1 MIVAKVPRM
10 GLGEIVGVVSAFVTV
25 GAVVVSVFARRDSK
39 ASARAAGT
47 SAASSERSA
56 VAAEESLGLS
66 RLEARRQIE
75 RTDVEWER
83 EKRQG
88 PGGGVVAYRNVGS
101 TTAYAVTAV
110 LTINGQRFDATFG
123 DIPANGLIEQDTG
136 DLYAL
141 AQQKRWAD
149 EAAMSS
155 AGYVYGGRTHFAVTA
170 RISCQS
176 ELGTPII
183 RML

>member
-1 MIVAKVPRM
+1 V
-10 GLGEIVGVVSAFVTV
+10 GLGEIVGVVSAVVAV
-25 GAVVVSVFARRDSK
+25 GALWVSQSARRDSK
-39 ASARAAGT
+39 ASARAAVA
-47 SAASSERSA
+47 SAESSERSA

-83 EKRQG
+83 DKRKG
-88 PGGGVVAYRNVGS
+88 PSGGIVAYRNVGS

-110 LTINGQRFDATFG
+110 LTINSQRFEETFG
-123 DIPANGLIEQDTG
+123 DIPANGLIEYDSG

-141 AQQKRWAD
+141 AEQKRAAD
-149 EAAMSS
+149 RAAM
-155 AGYVYGGRTHFAVTA
+155 AAVGIGYGSITHFAVTA

-183 RML
+183 QML

>member
-10 GLGEIVGVVSAFVTV
+10 GPGETVGVVSAVVAV
-25 GAVVVSVFARRDSK
+25 GALGLSLFARRDSK
-39 ASARAAGT
+39 ASAGAAVT
-47 SAASSERSA
+47 SAESSERSA

-83 EKRQG
+83 EKRKG
-88 PGGGVVAYRNVGS
+88 PGGGVVAYRNVGT

-123 DIPANGLIEQDTG
+123 DIPANGLIEHDSG
-136 DLYAL
+136 ELYAL
-141 AQQKRWAD
+141 AEQKLWAD
-149 EAAMSS
+149 TAAMSA
-155 AGYVYGGRTHFAVTA
+155 AGWVYAGRTHFAVTA

-183 RML
+183 RTL

>member
-1 MIVAKVPRM
+1 MVVAKVRRM
-10 GLGEIVGVVSAFVTV
+10 GLGETIGVVSAVVTI
-25 GAVVVSVFARRDSK
+25 GALGVSLLARRDSK
-39 ASARAAGT
+39 ASALASVT
-47 SAASSERSA
+47 SAESSRRST

-83 EKRQG
+83 DKRKG
-88 PGGGVVAYRNVGS
+88 LRGVVVYRNVGT

-110 LTINGQRFDATFG
+110 LTINDQRFDATYG
-123 DIPANGLIEQDTG
+123 DIPANGVIEHDAG
-136 DLYAL
+136 ELYTL
-141 AQQKRWAD
+141 AEQKGWANV
-149 EAAMSS
+149 AAMSA
-155 AGYVYGGRTHFAVTA
+155 AGYVYGGRTHFDVTA

-183 RML
+183 QTL